1 MMKKT
6 GAGWLWFCAVVTG
19 LNLTLTASA
28 QEPVA
33 APEASGPAGA
43 GAENATPDTPG
54 PAAQIP
60 AELENRLVVLQRLE
74 ALRSADLETL
84 KAAQAECMKKAE
96 EWAGKIP
103 ELRRQLNEAYED
115 ARLNSP
121 DAKALRQQI
130 RDLEA
135 QLEQGLVANPAVQEK
150 QKAID
155 QAQQEML
162 AELQV
167 RTQLGALI
175 AAKEGRDLARSPE

>member
-19 LNLTLTASA
+19 LNLMLTASA
-28 QEPVA
+28 QETAA
-33 APEASGPAGA
+33 APETSGPSAA
-43 GAENATPDTPG
+43 DEENVTPDI
-54 PAAQIP
+54 PASAPQVP
-60 AELENRLVVLQRLE
+60 AELEPRLVVLQRLE

-84 KAAQAECMKKAE
+84 KATQAECMKKAE
-96 EWAGKIP
+96 ELAEKIP

-135 QLEQGLVANPAVQEK
+135 RLEQTLVENPAVQEK
-150 QKAID
+150 QQAID
-155 QAQQEML
+155 QAQKDML
-162 AELQV
+162 EELQV

-175 AAKEGRDLARSPE
+175 AAKEGRDPARSPE

>member
-28 QEPVA
+28 QETA
-33 APEASGPAGA
+33 AVPAASGPQAA
-43 GAENATPDTPG
+43 GAETSAPDTPG
-54 PAAQIP
+54 PAAQVP
-60 AELENRLVVLQRLE
+60 TELETRLAVLQRME
-74 ALRSADLETL
+74 AFKSADLDAL
-84 KAAQAECMKKAE
+84 QAAQTECMKKAE
-96 EWAGKIP
+96 ELAESIP

-121 DAKALRQQI
+121 EAKALRQQI

-135 QLEQGLVANPAVQEK
+135 RLEQTLVENPAVQEK

-155 QAQQEML
+155 QVQKDML
-162 AELQV
+162 TELQV

-175 AAKEGRDLARSPE
+175 AAREGRDPARTPE